1 MWLGKVGWG
10 VVNLFH
16 IHLPC
21 FGGVGWCFM
30 WWVKV
35 WWGVIQL
42 SVVGC
47 DVVESLMYFIWWGW
61 VGLGDS

>member
-1 MWLGKVGWG
+1 MGWG

-21 FGGVGWCFM
+21 FGGVGWSFM

-35 WWGVIQL
+35 RWVAVQL
-42 SVVGC
+42 SVMGY
-47 DVVESLMYFIWWGW
+47 DVVGSLIYFI
-61 VGLGDS
+61 